1 MPGDGYTVAAA
12 GYNEAYA
19 QRSHP
24 SMRMI
29 TSPGDWSR
37 TQLIFSPGESGQ
49 PGSAHWG
56 DLVQDYLQ
64 GRYRTLLWTPDQITQ
79 NAEGTLTL
87 KP

>member
-1 MPGDGYTVAAA
+1 
-12 GYNEAYA
+12 
-19 QRSHP
+19 
-24 SMRMI
+24 MRMI

-56 DLVQDYLQ
+56 DLVQDYLHGQ
-64 GRYRTLLWTPDQITQ
+64 YRTLLWTADQIKQ
-79 NAEGTLTL
+79 NADGTLTL